1 MQEEVFTISKDG
13 FMAELYKPEK
23 DLYPGKVII
32 AFSGSDGIFALS
44 KKLANKF
51 VEAGLTTMAVAYWNE
66 EGLPKSLCHI
76 PLEYLG
82 TIGNFLKQRGYE
94 KIGLWGISMGA
105 EYALLAAS
113 YMPDLFSCVVAGSPI
128 YFSTQGLTEK
138 KLNAHGS
145 TFSWNGKD
153 IPYTPYKEEMTK
165 GKAIKNILKRKEYSV
180 RFMYDSIASNPKKDS
195 IIPVTNMKASVLVFS
210 GQLDSMWPS
219 YESGIKIMEQL
230 DQVNY
235 PYPHEHYTYELGSHY
250 MVPMSLKS
258 DKLFV
263 AERKY
268 PEESKKY
275 KEDIWNK
282 TISFLADKW

>member
-1 MQEEVFTISKDG
+1 MENETFSVAKDG
-13 FMAELYKPEK
+13 FLGELYKPDQDK
-23 DLYPGKVII
+23 YPGKVII

-44 KKLANKF
+44 KKLAGLF
-51 VEAGLTTMAVAYWNE
+51 AQAGLTTLALAYWNE
-66 EGLPKSLCHI
+66 DGLPASLTHI
-76 PLEYLG
+76 SLEYLG
-82 TIGNFLKQRGYE
+82 KVAETLKQKGYE

-113 YMPDLFSCVVAGSPI
+113 YMPDLFSLVVAGSPI

-138 KLNAHGS
+138 KLNAQGS
-145 TFSWNGKD
+145 AFSWKGKD
-153 IPYTPYKEEMTK
+153 LPYTPYKENMTK
-165 GKAIKNILKRKEYSV
+165 GKMIRNLLKHKEYYV
-180 RFMYDSIASNPKKDS
+180 RFMYDPIASDPKEDS
-195 IIPVTNMKASVLVFS
+195 LIPVRNMKASVLLFS

-219 YESGIKIMEQL
+219 YESGNKIMEQL
-230 DQVNY
+230 DKADY

-268 PEESKKY
+268 PEESKRY

-282 TISFLADKW
+282 TMSFIADKW